1 MERKTLFTNK
11 LFYNVF
17 LKSIFK
23 WLIKFSNISLV
34 RNCYL
39 LIFCYHC
46 LPIMSVNL
54 STTVFLSL
62 CSEVQAPLRND
73 LASVLSSAGM
83 NVIPESKLS
92 DELSLASIKQNLS
105 AANCSILIL
114 FPDYGPASGD
124 FSGASLSKFQFLEAK
139 KQLEINPSFKLIVW
153 LPPSTDLLA
162 LEPAQ
167 MEFINEVRNN
177 ITKNMVFSNAFSTLQ
192 LVDDLRS
199 LMDVKEETVFDV
211 SATDIFLIS
220 NELDENEANEI
231 IDMLSDIVPVEKLS
245 IIQDSDMDYSEYC
258 SQQIGKSKLAVVYFK
273 ESAEWALPFAQ
284 QVWKKIGG
292 ASSHTPI
299 LLIGDENPDTNS
311 NKKLRVPKV
320 ISLIVAGELIPLE
333 IKVQFDKVVD
343 VLNK

>member
-1 MERKTLFTNK
+1 M
-11 LFYNVF
+11 
-17 LKSIFK
+17 
-23 WLIKFSNISLV
+23 SL
-34 RNCYL
+34 N
-39 LIFCYHC
+39 
-46 LPIMSVNL
+46 SG
-54 STTVFLSL
+54 TTVFLSL
-62 CSEVQAPLRND
+62 CSESQSPLRND
-73 LASVLSSAGM
+73 LSQVLSSAGM
-83 NVIPESKLS
+83 NIVPGEKPSSEQILQMVR
-92 DELSLASIKQNLS
+92 QNL
-105 AANCSILIL
+105 ADANCSILIL
-114 FPDYGPASGD
+114 FPDYGPLFGENSGI
-124 FSGASLSKFQFLEAK
+124 SLSKFQFLEAK
-139 KQLEINPSFKLIVW
+139 KQLEINPLFKLIVW

-177 ITKNMVFSNAFSTLQ
+177 ITKNMVFSNAYSTLQ

-220 NELDENEANEI
+220 NQLDENEANEI

-299 LLIGDENPDTNS
+299 LLIGDEDPDTNS
-311 NKKLRVPKV
+311 NKKLKVPKV

-333 IKVQFDKVVD
+333 IKVQYDKVTD